1 MAAPKSKPDINL
13 KTSSLSILKTNSLKV
28 GLNALTNRLA
38 NINGKIELAWLNL
51 SYELFKIKCKK
62 ISYLHLILLQQSLK
76 LTRICNPISILH

>member
-62 ISYLHLILLQQSLK
+62 NFLSTSYFI
-76 LTRICNPISILH
+76 TTIIEID